1 MFDDDRD
8 VFKKIVMGYENWCFM
23 YDTETKHQSTSWT
36 FGLNIIINYENM
48 FCIHL
53 AITMPVSVATF
64 YEEFNCPLEVCFR
77 HKKTRSGKENIV
89 LPM

>member
-1 MFDDDRD
+1 
-8 VFKKIVMGYENWCFM
+8 
-23 YDTETKHQSTSWT
+23 
-36 FGLNIIINYENM
+36 M